1 MNVYK
6 RRKEELWIADSV
18 KIWETNYGFH
28 RIPKEFDD
36 IVFKKNGNPD
46 KRYKRTKDFIR
57 WTSTLDK

>member
-18 KIWETNYGFH
+18 KIWETHYGFH
-28 RIPKEFDD
+28 KIPKEFDD

-46 KRYKRTKDFIR
+46 KRYKRAKEFIN